1 MRLLLD
7 THVLLWWVMDD
18 ERLPAG
24 LDPLLNDPDT
34 EAFVSAASAWEIAIK
49 ARLGKLEPG
58 PLGQGFAAAVERQGF
73 LPLPITLEHAE
84 RAGALPP
91 HHSDPFDRMLVAQA
105 HAENLHLVSGDGV
118 LDHYGVVRVW

>member
-7 THVLLWWVMDD
+7 THALLWWVMDD

>member
-49 ARLGKLEPG
+49 ARLRKVEPG

>member
-7 THVLLWWVMDD
+7 THALLWWLMDD
-18 ERLPAG
+18 ERLPAR
-24 LDPLLNDPDT
+24 LDALLNDPAT

-58 PLGQGFAAAVERQGF
+58 PLGQGFATTVVQEGF

-105 HAENLHLVSGDGV
+105 HTENLHLVSGDV
-118 LDHYGVVRVW
+118 ALDHYGVVRVW

>member
-7 THVLLWWVMDD
+7 THALLWWVMDD

-24 LDPLLNDPDT
+24 LDPLLNDPAT